1 LNGKPKVSIVMPVY
15 CVEKYLEKS
24 IKSVLTQTFSD
35 FELLLIDDCSTD
47 GSLDICR
54 RFAEEDSRI
63 KVISLE
69 KNGGVSRARNHG
81 IGMCEGE
88 YIIFLDSDDYF
99 DKNLLEK
106 AVESM
111 EKNPADAVVFGLV
124 EEYYDKNGRLY
135 KTKKIALEDKTLKTK
150 EEVRKEILSLEE
162 STLYGYP
169 WNKLFNLEKLRES
182 GALFPVMAF
191 NEDIIFNIDF
201 FSYAESLNIMN
212 FSPYRYAKRSG
223 SKTGKFI
230 STYYQ
235 DIMVKIDR
243 LYGQLEDFGMLD
255 EKSLS
260 VIASLYVRYFFSA
273 LTRSFDRRANM
284 SKAERK
290 SFFDREIQN
299 ERFEKLFRFM
309 NGSGLKGA
317 MAKAFKTKNRSACLL
332 VARIIFYVKTHF
344 PKIYEKIN

>member
-1 LNGKPKVSIVMPVY
+1 MSRKPKVSVVMPVY

-24 IKSVLTQTFSD
+24 IKSVLSQTFSD

-54 RFAEEDSRI
+54 RLALEDSRI
-63 KVISLE
+63 KVIPLE

-81 IGMCEGE
+81 IELSEGE

-99 DKNLLEK
+99 DKNLLEA
-106 AVESM
+106 AVKSMNES
-111 EKNPADAVVFGLV
+111 PADAVVFGLV

-135 KTKKIALEDKTLKTK
+135 KTNKIALENKVLKSK
-150 EEVRKEILSLEE
+150 EEVRNELLSLEE

-201 FSYAESLNIMN
+201 FGTAESINILNLT
-212 FSPYRYAKRSG
+212 PYRYAKRSG

-235 DIMVKIDR
+235 DIMLKIDR
-243 LYGQLEDFGMLD
+243 LYSQFEGFGMLN

-260 VIASLYVRYFFSA
+260 VISSLYVRYFFSA
-273 LTRSFDRRANM
+273 LSRSFDRRANM
-284 SKAERK
+284 SRGDRK
-290 SFFDREIQN
+290 SFFDRETEN
-299 ERFEKLFRFM
+299 ERFDKLSPFM
-309 NGSGLKGA
+309 KSSGLKGIMA
-317 MAKAFKTKNRSACLL
+317 MAFKNKNRFICLTI
-332 VARIIFYVKTHF
+332 ARIIFFVKTNF
-344 PKIYEKIN
+344 PKTYERIN